1 MEYKRFSAA
10 SFPASHNA
18 GTQPSEQLVESV
30 SQIEI
35 GSDDITV
42 SVEAPAVRGRRFA
55 AVFFLFLFLA
65 AGFMLAFPFTGG
77 GNRVLSIAAS
87 LLTADSAL
95 LEKRVETLLIPLGS
109 SSGNTGTDSR
119 HPSSF
124 SLSVPA
130 ADSTVI
136 DVSSPDP
143 SLPPESAPVSYEDTV
158 GSSDIQT
165 VSISPSE
172 KLTNETAYTVELD
185 VLSQLPYPIAAVAA
199 SGKAASGKVPSA
211 EAPSAEEQDAVSV
224 FGESQPQIL
233 ILHTHG
239 TECYADSQSGGSY
252 RCRDTEKNVVRVGRE
267 LAEVLT
273 QRGLSVI
280 HCEEMFDED
289 SFIKAY
295 SNSYNA
301 VREYLHQYPSIRYV
315 IDLHRDAVSDG
326 GGGYADLSVSLE
338 GESCAQLMLVV
349 GTDEAGAKHPEWR
362 NNLRVALQLQT
373 DVQKRYPGLMR
384 PLNLRRASF
393 NQQLSP
399 GYFLLETGSCG
410 GTLEEA
416 LRSIRLFGG
425 VFADTVTAGA

>member
-18 GTQPSEQLVESV
+18 GAQSSEQLVESV

-35 GSDDITV
+35 GSDDVTV
-42 SVEAPAVRGRRFA
+42 SVETPAVRGRRFA

-95 LEKRVETLLIPLGS
+95 LEKRVESLLIPLGS
-109 SSGNTGTDSR
+109 GNPGTDSS
-119 HPSSF
+119 HPASF

-130 ADSTVI
+130 ADSAVI
-136 DVSSPDP
+136 DVSSPDSAP
-143 SLPPESAPVSYEDTV
+143 PPETSPVSYEDTV

-165 VSISPSE
+165 VSISTSE

-199 SGKAASGKVPSA
+199 SGEAASG
-211 EAPSAEEQDAVSV
+211 EEQDAVSV
-224 FGESQPQIL
+224 FGESQPQVL

-301 VREYLHQYPSIRYV
+301 VREYLDQYPSIRYV

-326 GGGYADLSVSLE
+326 HGGYADLSVSLE
-338 GESCAQLMLVV
+338 GESCAQMMLVV

-373 DVQKRYPGLMR
+373 DVQQRYPGLMR

-410 GTLEEA
+410 GTMEEA